1 MVVQRQGTSPVQWP
15 TPAVSTSP
23 GKEARG
29 TCTNLLWQTE
39 GRLVQRRDELSARDG
54 TLLQAVVELVEM
66 PDVCVQE
73 LGPSILRTA
82 VHHRHT
88 HTQSVSTRACSAL
101 TRNAHHV
108 PKVPVPH
115 FPQSLPPNAR
125 QRRRLASF
133 QQGSY
138 GKFSMGLTW
147 QVFNMPHTRSS
158 AYCQS
163 VHAPSMNRCPDS
175 CGRAEGSCLLPPLP
189 PLPPPIPRCI
199 TLCTQ

>member
-54 TLLQAVVELVEM
+54 TLLHAVVELVEM

-108 PKVPVPH
+108 PRCRSRT
-115 FPQSLPPNAR
+115 FLNLCR
-125 QRRRLASF
+125 QMRGKGGDSQAFNRAHMASF
-133 QQGSY
+133 QWG
-138 GKFSMGLTW
+138 
-147 QVFNMPHTRSS
+147 
-158 AYCQS
+158 
-163 VHAPSMNRCPDS
+163 
-175 CGRAEGSCLLPPLP
+175 
-189 PLPPPIPRCI
+189 
-199 TLCTQ
+199 